1 MSDGAEINF
10 RVEEYFF
17 PLFDICHHSCPDIT
31 QLLFS
36 IIENM
41 TGIKPEED
49 STLDEV
55 GLASVSIP
63 VLVARINSS
72 LSTKNLS
79 TRSLSITAVDLM
91 RCKTIRD
98 IGECIFFFYRTWQN

>member
-1 MSDGAEINF
+1 M
-10 RVEEYFF
+10 
-17 PLFDICHHSCPDIT
+17 L
-31 QLLFS
+31 S

-41 TGIKPEED
+41 TGIMPEED

-55 GLASVSIP
+55 GLASVGIP

-91 RCKTIRD
+91 RCKTIED
-98 IGECIFFFYRTWQN
+98 IGECVCVFFFIQHSKIDIFVMLSLFLIVDLVEDVRDHMENDGV

>member
-1 MSDGAEINF
+1 VIEQRLII
-10 RVEEYFF
+10 RVKEYFF
-17 PLFDICHHSCPDIT
+17 PLFNLCHHSCPDIT
-31 QLLFS
+31 QLMLS

-41 TGIKPEED
+41 TGIMPEED

-55 GLASVSIP
+55 GLASVGIP

-79 TRSLSITAVDLM
+79 TRSLSITSVDLM
-91 RCKTIRD
+91 RCKTIKD
-98 IGECIFFFYRTWQN
+98 IGECIFFFF

>member
-1 MSDGAEINF
+1 M
-10 RVEEYFF
+10 
-17 PLFDICHHSCPDIT
+17 L
-31 QLLFS
+31 S

-41 TGIKPEED
+41 TGIMPEED

-55 GLASVSIP
+55 GLASVGIP

-91 RCKTIRD
+91 RCKTIED
-98 IGECIFFFYRTWQN
+98 IGECVCVFFFYTT

>member
-1 MSDGAEINF
+1 M
-10 RVEEYFF
+10 
-17 PLFDICHHSCPDIT
+17 L
-31 QLLFS
+31 S

-41 TGIKPEED
+41 TGIMPEED

-55 GLASVSIP
+55 GLASVGIP

-91 RCKTIRD
+91 RCKTIED
-98 IGECIFFFYRTWQN
+98 IGECVCVCFFLIQHSKIDIFVMLSLFLIVDLVEDVRDHMENDGV